1 MVNFGCQFRSIF
13 RTLPNNQDEDF
24 CKNSERLL
32 VFDLVLGF
40 TKSSILDV
48 CQDSE
53 SSKNLQEKLHLRC
66 LTDF

>member
-13 RTLPNNQDEDF
+13 RTLRNNQDEDF

-40 TKSSILDV
+40 TKSSVLDV